1 MKFKVST
8 VVPPDFK
15 KTKEWIAH
23 LFAACA
29 MHDNEIVQKIVHQ
42 ENYDYNKSE
51 VDIQLIIEG
60 KEVDINEF
68 LKVLEENF
76 DRLVNNQTMSK
87 LSDMLPKIDWLQLD
101 ENKKELQ
108 ELIETS
114 YQSMTD
120 EISEIVRNH
129 QYNLNQKVLKTLE
142 NDTLQNL

>member
-8 VVPPDFK
+8 VVPQDHFGPE
-15 KTKEWIAH
+15 EWIAH

-29 MHDNEIVQKIVHQ
+29 MCDNELVQKIIHQ
-42 ENYDYNKSE
+42 ENYNFDKSE

-60 KEVDINEF
+60 KEVDINKF

-76 DRLVNNQTMSK
+76 DRLVNSQAMSK
-87 LSDMLPKIDWLQLD
+87 LSSMLPKIDWLQLD

-120 EISEIVRNH
+120 EISQIVHNY
-129 QYNLNQKVLKTLE
+129 QYNLSQKVLKTLG
-142 NDTLQNL
+142 NDTL

>member
-1 MKFKVST
+1 MKFKVSA
-8 VVPPDFK
+8 VVPQNHFAP
-15 KTKEWIAH
+15 KEWIAH

-29 MHDNEIVQKIVHQ
+29 MCDNELIQKITHQ

-60 KEVDINEF
+60 KEVDINKF

-76 DRLVNNQTMSK
+76 DRLVNNQAMSK
-87 LSDMLPKIDWLQLD
+87 LFNMLPKIDWLQLD

-142 NDTLQNL
+142 NDTL